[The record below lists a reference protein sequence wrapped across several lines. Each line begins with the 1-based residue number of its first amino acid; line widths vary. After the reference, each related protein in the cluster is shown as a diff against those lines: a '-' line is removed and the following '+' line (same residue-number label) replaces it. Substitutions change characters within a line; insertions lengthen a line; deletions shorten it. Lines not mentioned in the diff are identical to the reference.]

1 MAMLTT
7 RRLVLREMTDADL
20 DDIAAL
26 LGVRAADAPLPAA
39 EDPGG
44 SAGLGSTGTRPS
56 YHEHGFGLWLVAL
69 AETGE
74 FVGDCGLT
82 VQQVDGWPKL
92 RWDITS
98 RTDLQG
104 LGYATEAATAARDFA
119 RDSSGLQRLIAII
132 KPEKHAIA
140 AGRGEDRDCSQRNAA
155 SSSARNA
162 SSSPAPL

>member
-26 LGVRAADAPLPAA
+26 LGDEQLMRHYPRPK
-39 EDPGG
+39 
-44 SAGLGSTGTRPS
+44 TREEAQGWINWNKAL

-82 VQQVDGWPKL
+82 VQQVDGVAE
-92 RWDITS
+92 IEMGYHV

-119 RDSSGLQRLIAII
+119 RDSLGLQRLIAII
-132 KPEKHAIA
+132 KPENTP
-140 AGRGEDRDCSQRNAA
+140 SQRVAA
-155 SSSARNA
+155 KIGLQPEKRSVVFGEECVIFAGT
-162 SSSPAPL
+162 L